1 MENNTILI
9 VSGLPRSGTSMMMQ
23 MIAKSGITI
32 LTDELRVADH
42 SNPKGYYEFEPV
54 KSLAKDN
61 SWMEQAQG
69 KCVKIIAQLLPFIRK
84 EFQYKVIYMDRNLD
98 EVLKSQNVMLGKGDQ
113 PVNPVIAD
121 VFKKQ
126 VAAVTKFLQES
137 PNIETLTIN
146 YRESIEDPAGV
157 AHKVAAFIGK
167 PEMEESM
174 TAAVSK
180 DLYRNKIG

>member
-61 SWMEQAQG
+61 SWMDQAQG

-126 VAAVTKFLQES
+126 VASVTKFLQES

-157 AHKVAAFIGK
+157 AKKVAEFIGK
-167 PEMEESM
+167 PEMEETMS
-174 TAAVSK
+174 AAVSK